1 MFTAVLN
8 QKSTI
13 IIKQKITKHNAV
25 GINYDYITFQTN
37 INNHISLYLILQS
50 NDRVGMYLHLN
61 MISIIQVISKSKN
74 KSQDH
79 KN

>member
-37 INNHISLYLILQS
+37 INNHISLYLILQL

-61 MISIIQVISKSKN
+61 MIFNNTSNFKIKK
-74 KSQDH
+74 
-79 KN
+79 

>member
-13 IIKQKITKHNAV
+13 IIKQKITKQNAV

-37 INNHISLYLILQS
+37 INTCNHIILYLILKS

-61 MISIIQVISKSKN
+61 MIFNNTSNFKIKK
-74 KSQDH
+74 
-79 KN
+79 

>member
-13 IIKQKITKHNAV
+13 IIKQKITKQNAV

-37 INNHISLYLILQS
+37 INTCNHISLYLILQS

-61 MISIIQVISKSKN
+61 MIFNNTSNFKIKK
-74 KSQDH
+74 
-79 KN
+79 